1 MKQAKKLTQD
11 MSRVFDLTVP
21 LARNMLRYPGDSP
34 PIFKKESDIE
44 NGDALTASQL
54 SMNCHVGTHVDAP
67 AHFLGDGETLDE
79 LRLGRFHGP
88 AVVYEYLSCD
98 VIGPQNFHVIDI
110 PERHHIFLKT
120 RNSELLQR
128 DTFSSTYCT
137 VSPAVAEMLCALQ
150 PLSVGFDYYS
160 LDPYQEEGGF
170 PTHTVFAR
178 AGIPVYVCLN
188 LKDVP
193 AGEYLFSGFPLR
205 LPGAEASPV
214 RAVLMRTGERRLFS
228 DNHSSEGT

>member
-1 MKQAKKLTQD
+1 MQSKHTH
-11 MSRVFDLTVP
+11 TVWDISLP
-21 LARNMLRYPGDSP
+21 ISSKTIVYPGDSSP
-34 PIFKKESDIE
+34 HLTNISDIE
-44 NGDALTASQL
+44 NGDALTASHL

-79 LRLGRFHGP
+79 LRLGRFQGP
-88 AVVYEYLSCD
+88 AVVYEYLNCD
-98 VIGPQNFHVIDI
+98 VIGPQNFQLIDI

-137 VSPAVAEMLCALQ
+137 VSPVVAEMLCALQ

-160 LDPYQEEGGF
+160 LDPYQGEGGF
-170 PTHTVFAR
+170 PAHTVFAR

-228 DNHSSEGT
+228 DNHSSEGI